1 MNSSSKGDCFVTIST
16 IHYAAKPTTH
26 TTGYR
31 LECKT
36 LAVRVGG
43 WSFSGFG
50 IGPGEGLYTFD
61 KQQPPRLPVH
71 SGDYAQPSSKCFN

>member
-1 MNSSSKGDCFVTIST
+1 
-16 IHYAAKPTTH
+16 
-26 TTGYR
+26 
-31 LECKT
+31 
-36 LAVRVGG
+36 VGG

-71 SGDYAQPSSKCFN
+71 SGDYAQPSSSASTKHVSSSPYKSYSDYNGFGMPLHSVSPLQGGILYSLPATS